1 MQSCS
6 NQLQGGLAQSMALW
20 KCSHSQSRTYHV
32 KSSGPQSLKYFVS
45 LMGQQFRCGLSTG
58 EGSLSI
64 KLDMPSREKCSRIG
78 WNWRGMHQ
86 KIGGA
91 AGGLCFGFSVTE
103 QASAEIPVIRCS
115 DDAQSSSSF
124 TSSTHGKKVYTDYS
138 VTGEN

>member
-1 MQSCS
+1 
-6 NQLQGGLAQSMALW
+6 
-20 KCSHSQSRTYHV
+20 V

-45 LMGQQFRCGLSTG
+45 LVGQQFHCGLSTR

-64 KLDMPSREKCSRIG
+64 KLDMPSREKISRIG
-78 WNWRGMHQ
+78 WNWKGMHQ

-103 QASAEIPVIRCS
+103 LANTEIPVIRCS
-115 DDAQSSSSF
+115 DDAQASSSF
-124 TSSTHGKKVYTDYS
+124 ASSTHGKKVYMDYS